1 MSDDVIKES
10 VANEYNAV
18 PSPSPSPFAALAD
31 ELYRER
37 VLRARQTLPEE
48 KILAGQQLF
57 DYACEITLAG
67 IRNQF
72 PGQTEEQNRE
82 ILRQRLAMRRKWQA
96 KP

>member
-1 MSDDVIKES
+1 VSDDALKETS
-10 VANEYNAV
+10 ANEYRAERYE
-18 PSPSPSPFAALAD
+18 SPYAALAD

-37 VLRARQTLPEE
+37 VLRARQTPPKD

-57 DYACEITLAG
+57 EYACEITLAG
-67 IRNQF
+67 IRNQN

-82 ILRQRLAMRRKWQA
+82 ILRQRLAARRKWQA